1 MKIITIKDFMNNNE
15 NVPIMIESKLSR
27 DVTDSL
33 SKEVWKGMLYDVP
46 VELHNYEV
54 IQEGYGLISQC
65 NVLTILEKNN
75 LVEKKL
81 YIVGDHNGHIYAVK
95 AETKEKAINLINNYT
110 GLNKEDWI
118 VNLADND
125 NGEIIE

>member
-46 VELHNYEV
+46 VEL
-54 IQEGYGLISQC
+54 Q
-65 NVLTILEKNN
+65 
-75 LVEKKL
+75 
-81 YIVGDHNGHIYAVK
+81 
-95 AETKEKAINLINNYT
+95 
-110 GLNKEDWI
+110 
-118 VNLADND
+118 
-125 NGEIIE
+125 

>member
-46 VELHNYEV
+46 VEFHNYEV

-81 YIVGDHNGHIYAVK
+81 YIVCDHNGHIYAVK